1 MMGGPGRFGNML
13 NQETLKPRRLSETLS
28 RLVGYFGRFGF
39 AAFLAILFVAI
50 STWTQVTVP
59 ELTGQATDCF
69 LVPLGANSSFGS
81 FSTTLSTQAQAP
93 QKVAGSYLTQPSSAA
108 RNGLLPAPIASVD
121 LSHRL

>member
-69 LVPLGANSSFGS
+69 LVPLGATAVSDLFQPHS
-81 FSTTLSTQAQAP
+81 ARRHKPP
-93 QKVAGSYLTQPSSAA
+93 QKVAGSYPTLPSSAA